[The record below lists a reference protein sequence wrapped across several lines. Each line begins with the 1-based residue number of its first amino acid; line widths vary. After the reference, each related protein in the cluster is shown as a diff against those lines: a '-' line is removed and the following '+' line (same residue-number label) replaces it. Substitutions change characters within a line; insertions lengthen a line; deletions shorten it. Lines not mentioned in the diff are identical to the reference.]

1 MAKKTAKK
9 PAGKSAATKVRKTK
23 AKAAKTNIG
32 VKEYSDIL
40 FEVKDQVAW
49 ITINRPRVLNSFREQ
64 TLEELIDAF
73 KSTRL
78 DPTIACAVVTGA
90 GDKSFSAGGDFY
102 AMKRLTWQN
111 AMMWNDLMLGTAM
124 AIRGLPI
131 PVIAMVNGWCMGG
144 GHELALWCDLVIASD
159 NAVLGQTGARV
170 GACPTVGAT
179 QYIPRM
185 IGERLA
191 REMIFCARRFSGAEA
206 VEIGLINKCVP
217 QKDLLAETLA
227 WCETIKSHSPQTLR
241 MTKKS
246 LNFESD
252 LLYASWQHGMELLA
266 HVWGSEESLEG
277 MNAFLEGRKPDF
289 NAFRER
295 NRAEMEDYLAGYEA
309 NLNAPPSMRP
319 KGKGK

>member
-1 MAKKTAKK
+1 MAKKARKAGNKTA
-9 PAGKSAATKVRKTK
+9 T
-23 AKAAKTNIG
+23 AKAAKSRLG
-32 VKEYSDIL
+32 SKSYGDIL

-49 ITINRPRVLNSFREQ
+49 VTINRPRVQNAFREQ
-64 TLEELIDAF
+64 TLDELIDAF
-73 KSTRL
+73 KSTRE
-78 DPTIACAVVTGA
+78 DPSIACVVVTGS

-111 AMMWNDLMLGTAM
+111 AMMWNDRMLGTAM

-131 PVIAMVNGWCMGG
+131 PVIAMVNGWCVGG

-159 NAVLGQTGARV
+159 TAVLGQTGAKV

-179 QYIPRM
+179 QYLPRI

-191 REMIFCARRFSGAEA
+191 REMIFCARRFTGPEAEK
-206 VEIGLINKCVP
+206 IGLINKCVP
-217 QKDLLAETLA
+217 QKELLAETLK
-227 WCETIKSHSPQTLR
+227 WCETIKGHSPQTLR

-289 NAFRER
+289 NRFRMKSK
-295 NRAEMEDYLAGYEA
+295 AEMEDYLEGCEA
-309 NLNAPPSMRP
+309 DLNTPPSMR
-319 KGKGK
+319 KGGKR